1 VTLKNGTP
9 DLIQY
14 IILHIQNLPINFR
27 IPLNAKCIS
36 KPPEIFLDKH
46 GLKRY
51 QLNTR
56 RPANGTLGNLSVIDR
71 NQHMV
76 MEDNKD

>member
-1 VTLKNGTP
+1 
-9 DLIQY
+9 
-14 IILHIQNLPINFR
+14 
-27 IPLNAKCIS
+27 
-36 KPPEIFLDKH
+36 LDKH

-51 QLNTR
+51 QLNTC
-56 RPANGTLGNLSVIDR
+56 RPANGMLGNLSVIDR